1 MKLVV
6 QDANIL
12 IDLLSGNVLDAFF
25 RLGWSVHTTDAVL
38 DEVKDPLDQLAL
50 VAGKLKVVQLS
61 AEEIGAIAILLHQ
74 QPKRISFEDCS
85 LLDLASRMG
94 ALLLTGDANLR
105 HCAEQRSLK
114 VRGTLWLLDQMIES
128 NVLPPK
134 KAAAALLRMIKAG
147 RRLPVADREARLAK
161 WG

>member
-25 RLGWSVHTTDAVL
+25 RLGWSVHTTNAVL
-38 DEVKDPLDQLAL
+38 DEVKAPL
-50 VAGKLKVVQLS
+50 GKVVKSGHLQVVHLS
-61 AEEIGAIAILLHQ
+61 GDEIGAIAILLHQ
-74 QPKRISFEDCS
+74 LPKRISFEDCS
-85 LLDLASRMG
+85 LLDLASRMQ

-105 HCAEQRSLK
+105 HCAEQRHID

-128 NVLPPK
+128 NVLPK
-134 KAAAALLRMIKAG
+134 KRAAAALTLMIRAG
-147 RRLPVADREARLAK
+147 RRLPIAERDARLTAWK
-161 WG
+161 